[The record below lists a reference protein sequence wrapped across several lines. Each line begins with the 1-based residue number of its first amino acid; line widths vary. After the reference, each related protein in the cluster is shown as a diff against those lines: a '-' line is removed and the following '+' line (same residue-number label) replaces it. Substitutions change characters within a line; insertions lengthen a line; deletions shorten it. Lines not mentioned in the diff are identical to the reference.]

1 MSEKLIHNKYII
13 SKREIV
19 EVKIL
24 VVKKSK
30 EFPEGLK
37 YSFVYIKDGK
47 RELGYDNER
56 GKGHHKHYKGKEEK
70 IEFKNIYTLQEK
82 FEKEV
87 EKIITEE
94 EKWKPNL
101 KIIGLL

>member
-1 MSEKLIHNKYII
+1 MPEKLIHNKYII

-19 EVKIL
+19 EVK
-24 VVKKSK
+24 VWRVEKSQ

-37 YSFVYIKDGK
+37 YSFAYIKDGK
-47 RELGYDNER
+47 RVLGYDNER

-70 IEFKNIYTLQEK
+70 IEFKDIYTLQEK

-87 EKIITEE
+87 EKLIKES
-94 EKWKPNL
+94 
-101 KIIGLL
+101 